1 MVVSVQG
8 ADYGLRILY
17 VGHRN
22 SLGFLDANGF
32 TRVNFTAG
40 TTINSTL
47 SAATP
52 AGVLAGS
59 VAVVK
64 GTDLIGGPTPA
75 ASPDLS
81 ETPLG
86 LFIND
91 AAGYAFQSTSA
102 AASGR
107 APYVDSM
114 GTYEVRYY
122 ETNARDTYGVHTAT
136 TLTYTAGDRLY
147 CDSRSGLLTNVAP
160 DDLTNYPPTVTNGI
174 IAAANN
180 QPVAILTRVPTTAD
194 TSMRIA
200 LRV

>member
-17 VGHRN
+17 IGHRN
-22 SLGFLDANGF
+22 TLGFLDANGF
-32 TRVNFTAG
+32 TKVNFTAG
-40 TTINSTL
+40 TTLNSTL
-47 SAATP
+47 SSATP
-52 AGVLAGS
+52 KGVLGGS
-59 VAVVK
+59 VVVVK
-64 GTDLIGGPTPA
+64 GTDLIGNPTPA
-75 ASPDLS
+75 ASPDVA

-122 ETNARDTYGVHTAT
+122 ETNTRDAYGVHTAT
-136 TLTYTAGDRLY
+136 LITYAAGDKLY

-160 DDLTNYPPTVTNGI
+160 DDLSSYPPTVTNGI
-174 IAAANN
+174 IAASNN
-180 QPVAILTRVPTTAD
+180 QPVAILTRTPTAAD
-194 TSMRIA
+194 ISMRLA

>member
-1 MVVSVQG
+1 MVTSVQG

-22 SLGFLDANGF
+22 TLGFLDANGF
-32 TRVNFTAG
+32 TKVNYVAG
-40 TTINSTL
+40 TTINTTL

-52 AGVLAGS
+52 KGVLAGS

-64 GTDLIGGPTPA
+64 GTDMIGGPTPA
-75 ASPDLS
+75 ASPDVS

-114 GTYEVRYY
+114 GTFEVRYY
-122 ETNARDTYGVHTAT
+122 ETNLRDAYGIHTAT
-136 TLTYTAGDRLY
+136 TLVYAAGDKLY
-147 CDSRSGLLTNVAP
+147 CDSRSGLLTNVPP
-160 DDLTNYPPTVTNGI
+160 DDLANVPPVITNGM
-174 IAAANN
+174 IAANNN

-194 TSMRIA
+194 ISMRIA

>member
-1 MVVSVQG
+1 MTVSIQG

-17 VGHRN
+17 IGHRN
-22 SLGFLDANGF
+22 TLGFLDANGF
-32 TRVNFTAG
+32 SKVNFVAG

-47 SAATP
+47 SSATP
-52 AGVLAGS
+52 AGILAGS

-64 GTDLIGGPTPA
+64 GSDLVGGPTPA
-75 ASPDLS
+75 ASPES
-81 ETPLG
+81 AEQPLG

-114 GTYEVRYY
+114 GTHEVRYY
-122 ETNARDTYGVHTAT
+122 ETNTRDSYGVHTVA
-136 TLTYTAGDRLY
+136 TLTYTAGDPLY

-160 DDLTNYPPTVTNGI
+160 DDLSTAPPTVTNGI
-174 IAAANN
+174 IAVAWNC
-180 QPVAILTRVPTTAD
+180 PVAILVRPPTTAD
-194 TSMRIA
+194 TSMRLA